1 MVIGKC
7 RDVFRGIFGWEG
19 GGVEKRGLFGGNFP
33 WRNLSWGKKI
43 SIKVAQHFLALFK
56 KNNEKINM
64 KKFFQL
70 EVWSSLALKLKKNRK
85 YYAYKG
91 FTSS

>member
-7 RDVFRGIFGWEG
+7 TGVFGRIFWLG
-19 GGVEKRGLFGGNFP
+19 GGVEKRGIYWGNFP
-33 WRNLSWGKKI
+33 SRNLSWGKKI
-43 SIKVAQHFLALFK
+43 SMKGGQDLLALFKK

-70 EVWSSLALKLKKNRK
+70 EVRSSNK
-85 YYAYKG
+85 
-91 FTSS
+91 T

>member
-7 RDVFRGIFGWEG
+7 RDVFRRILWLG
-19 GGVEKRGLFGGNFP
+19 GGVKKRGLCGGNFP

-43 SIKVAQHFLALFK
+43 SIMGAQHFLALFK

-64 KKFFQL
+64 KFFFQL
-70 EVWSSLALKLKKNRK
+70 EVWSSIK
-85 YYAYKG
+85 
-91 FTSS
+91 T

>member
-7 RDVFRGIFGWEG
+7 TDVLRGIFWLG
-19 GGVEKRGLFGGNFP
+19 GGVEKREICWGNFP

-43 SIKVAQHFLALFK
+43 PMYGAKNFLALKK

-64 KKFFQL
+64 KKFLSTESREQH
-70 EVWSSLALKLKKNRK
+70 
-85 YYAYKG
+85 
-91 FTSS
+91 